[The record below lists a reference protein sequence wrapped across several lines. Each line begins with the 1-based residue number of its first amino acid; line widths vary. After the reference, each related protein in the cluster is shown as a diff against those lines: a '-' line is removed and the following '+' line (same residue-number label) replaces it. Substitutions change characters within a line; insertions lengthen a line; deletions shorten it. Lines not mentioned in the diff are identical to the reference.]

1 MHLIL
6 IDYNLCFVRT
16 LTIHWCV
23 HWPYIGAYID
33 HTLVRTLTY
42 IGPCNTVVILLHFLR
57 TWVLKVLLWTSHA
70 RLLPLS
76 LIWLYSTM
84 PLSNLW
90 LSSLLEC
97 SLQLSGG
104 IITTATFTL
113 MMLSSQNSS
122 SGTKASHSALLATV
136 EVLGKLFM
144 ISSSGFLVDIV
155 GYPCFFGFCLF
166 LALLFIPVLRNG
178 KFSSSKR
185 SQWSWLKTIIQNVNF
200 YILNVQGN
208 NALLSWE
215 IVASWLHNPA
225 VDYSKC
231 SN

>member
-1 MHLIL
+1 MFRVNGKGMQQEIAQYAFDSYRLQSL
-6 IDYNLCFVRT
+6 FC
-16 LTIHWCV
+16 
-23 HWPYIGAYID
+23 AYID
-33 HTLVRTLTY
+33 H
-42 IGPCNTVVILLHFLR
+42 GPCNTFVILLHFLR

-76 LIWLYSTM
+76 LIWLYSSM

-122 SGTKASHSALLATV
+122 PGTKASHSALLATV

-178 KFSSSKR
+178 KFSLSKR
-185 SQWSWLKTIIQNVNF
+185 SQ
-200 YILNVQGN
+200 
-208 NALLSWE
+208 
-215 IVASWLHNPA
+215 
-225 VDYSKC
+225 
-231 SN
+231 

>member
-1 MHLIL
+1 MSSLPRVLVVLNTKFNVLEKYLKGSDNETLRIQTPTMH
-6 IDYNLCFVRT
+6 T
-16 LTIHWCV
+16 LQSHDDVLDMFRVNGKGMQQEIAQYAFDSYRLQSLFC
-23 HWPYIGAYID
+23 AYID
-33 HTLVRTLTY
+33 H
-42 IGPCNTVVILLHFLR
+42 GPCNTFVILLHFLR

-70 RLLPLS
+70 RLLPIS
-76 LIWLYSTM
+76 LIWLYSSM

-122 SGTKASHSALLATV
+122 PGTKASHSALLATV

-144 ISSSGFLVDIV
+144 ISSSGFLVDVV

-178 KFSSSKR
+178 KFSASKR
-185 SQWSWLKTIIQNVNF
+185 SQ
-200 YILNVQGN
+200 
-208 NALLSWE
+208 
-215 IVASWLHNPA
+215 
-225 VDYSKC
+225 
-231 SN
+231 

>member
-1 MHLIL
+1 MSCCWSQWYFFVAYLHSENPCNGYS
-6 IDYNLCFVRT
+6 DYSSGAKNGKIASHDDVLDMFRVNGKGMQQEIAQYAFDSYRLQSLFC
-16 LTIHWCV
+16 
-23 HWPYIGAYID
+23 AYID
-33 HTLVRTLTY
+33 H
-42 IGPCNTVVILLHFLR
+42 GPCNTFVILLHSLR

-70 RLLPLS
+70 RLLPIS
-76 LIWLYSTM
+76 LIWLYSSM

-122 SGTKASHSALLATV
+122 PGTKASHSALLATV

-178 KFSSSKR
+178 KFSLSKR
-185 SQWSWLKTIIQNVNF
+185 SQ
-200 YILNVQGN
+200 
-208 NALLSWE
+208 
-215 IVASWLHNPA
+215 
-225 VDYSKC
+225 
-231 SN
+231 

>member
-1 MHLIL
+1 MSSLPRVLVVVNTTFNVLEKYLKGSDKETLRIKTPTMH
-6 IDYNLCFVRT
+6 T
-16 LTIHWCV
+16 LQSHDDVLDMFRVNGKGMQQEIAQYAFDSYRLQSLFC
-23 HWPYIGAYID
+23 AYIY
-33 HTLVRTLTY
+33 H
-42 IGPCNTVVILLHFLR
+42 GPCNTLVILLHFLR
-57 TWVLKVLLWTSHA
+57 TWVLKVLLWTSYA

-76 LIWLYSTM
+76 LIWLYSSV

-122 SGTKASHSALLATV
+122 PGTKASHSALLATV
-136 EVLGKLFM
+136 EVLGKLSM
-144 ISSSGFLVDIV
+144 ISSSGFLVDVV

-178 KFSSSKR
+178 KFSASKR
-185 SQWSWLKTIIQNVNF
+185 SQ
-200 YILNVQGN
+200 
-208 NALLSWE
+208 
-215 IVASWLHNPA
+215 
-225 VDYSKC
+225 
-231 SN
+231 

>member
-1 MHLIL
+1 MSSLPRVL
-6 IDYNLCFVRT
+6 VVLNTKFNVLEKYLKGSDKET
-16 LTIHWCV
+16 LRIKTPTTHTLQSHDDVLDMFRVNGKGMQQEIAQYAFDSYRLQSLFC
-23 HWPYIGAYID
+23 AYID
-33 HTLVRTLTY
+33 H
-42 IGPCNTVVILLHFLR
+42 GPCNTFVILLHFLR

-76 LIWLYSTM
+76 LIWLYSSM

-122 SGTKASHSALLATV
+122 PGTKASHSALLATV

-144 ISSSGFLVDIV
+144 TSSSGFLVDVV

-166 LALLFIPVLRNG
+166 LPLLFIPVLRNG
-178 KFSSSKR
+178 KFSASKR
-185 SQWSWLKTIIQNVNF
+185 SQ
-200 YILNVQGN
+200 
-208 NALLSWE
+208 
-215 IVASWLHNPA
+215 
-225 VDYSKC
+225 
-231 SN
+231 

>member
-1 MHLIL
+1 M
-6 IDYNLCFVRT
+6 
-16 LTIHWCV
+16 
-23 HWPYIGAYID
+23 
-33 HTLVRTLTY
+33 
-42 IGPCNTVVILLHFLR
+42 
-57 TWVLKVLLWTSHA
+57 LKVLLWTSHA

-76 LIWLYSTM
+76 LIWLYSSV
-84 PLSNLW
+84 PLSSLW

-122 SGTKASHSALLATV
+122 PGTKASHSALLATV

-144 ISSSGFLVDIV
+144 ISSSGFLVDVV

-178 KFSSSKR
+178 KFSSSKM
-185 SQWSWLKTIIQNVNF
+185 SLKV
-200 YILNVQGN
+200 G
-208 NALLSWE
+208 
-215 IVASWLHNPA
+215 
-225 VDYSKC
+225 
-231 SN
+231 